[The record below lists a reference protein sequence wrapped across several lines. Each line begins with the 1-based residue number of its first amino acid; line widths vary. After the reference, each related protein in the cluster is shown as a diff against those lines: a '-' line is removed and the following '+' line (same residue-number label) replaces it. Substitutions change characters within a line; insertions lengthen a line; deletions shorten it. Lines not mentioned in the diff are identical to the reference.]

1 MKVFIVIGDN
11 GEPYEDNY
19 TWIERVFKT
28 LESAE
33 AYAAEKNAEIDTNKD
48 RLNELLYIEG
58 ERELKNYEEDERFNL
73 EYCSMIN
80 GSYKVKGYDLYE

>member
-1 MKVFIVIGDN
+1 MKVFIIIGDN

>member
-1 MKVFIVIGDN
+1 MKVFIVIGNN

-19 TWIERVFKT
+19 TWIERIFKT

-33 AYAAEKNAEIDTNKD
+33 AYAAEKNAEITANKE
-48 RLNELLYIEG
+48 RLSKLLHIAE
-58 ERELKNYEEDERFNL
+58 ERELANYEEDERYDL